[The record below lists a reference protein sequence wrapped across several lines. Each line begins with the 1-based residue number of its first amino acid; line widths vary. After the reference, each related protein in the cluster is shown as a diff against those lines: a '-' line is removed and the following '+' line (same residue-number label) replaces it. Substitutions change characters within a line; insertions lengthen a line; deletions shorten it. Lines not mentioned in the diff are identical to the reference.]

1 MKRGAV
7 KAFRIG
13 RNLRKALGDDFR
25 KRGEEG
31 VMVCFWHNNFLWIG
45 KVAALFQLPDD
56 AGNMKTRVEYGFVL
70 RSVE

>member
-1 MKRGAV
+1 
-7 KAFRIG
+7 
-13 RNLRKALGDDFR
+13 
-25 KRGEEG
+25 
-31 VMVCFWHNNFLWIG
+31 MVCFWHNDFLWIG